1 MVRGVLLIVLALS
14 NGAWFMQ
21 TPAGESPW
29 WLRTLVEGSGY
40 PAFLL
45 LLGYG
50 VGQMLRRG
58 QAAVRGI
65 ALRHVA
71 LLVLGLAH
79 AGLLWHGDA
88 LGAYGLMGLAL
99 TPVALRV
106 RTRWLGV
113 IVAVL
118 LAVAV
123 AMAALS
129 ALSGSAEFSQSAL
142 SEGMRTTGYA
152 ESASA
157 RVLWWALSLALIV
170 FNPVMPAL
178 FLGGVLMSR
187 ARVLEQI
194 GEHRVSVGLLGL
206 LGVVIMLVTGDALS
220 TAGNLGMLD
229 SLSGVVG
236 SLGLVLVISVVSTMW
251 APRPVVALG
260 KMSLS
265 GYVLMS
271 VVMMPVISPWGLGI
285 ELDYLGLLGLAGF
298 AYLLSMAVA
307 TWFDAR
313 GTRGPLE
320 RLVRWASKL
329 GTTGRR
335 RDPVASI

>member
-1 MVRGVLLIVLALS
+1 MVRGALLLVLAVS

-29 WLRTLVEGSGY
+29 WLRVLVEGSGY
-40 PAFLL
+40 PAFLF

-58 QAAVRGI
+58 QGAVCSI
-65 ALRHVA
+65 VLRHVA

-79 AGLLWHGDA
+79 AALLWHGDA
-88 LGAYGLMGLAL
+88 LGAYGLIGLAL
-99 TPVALRV
+99 TPVALRL
-106 RTRWLGV
+106 RTRWLGA
-113 IVAVL
+113 ITGALLLMAVSM
-118 LAVAV
+118 AVV
-123 AMAALS
+123 TALN
-129 ALSGSAEFSQSAL
+129 GSAEFSQSAL
-142 SEGMRTTGYA
+142 AEGMRATEYGDA
-152 ESASA
+152 ASA
-157 RVLWWALSLALIV
+157 RVLWWALSLALIL
-170 FNPVMPAL
+170 FNPLMPAL

-187 ARVLEQI
+187 VRVLEQV
-194 GEHRVSVGLLGL
+194 GEHRLMLGSLGL
-206 LGVVIMLVTGDALS
+206 LGVAVMVATGQSLS

-229 SLSGVVG
+229 SLSGAVG
-236 SLGLVLVISVVSTMW
+236 SLGLVLVIAVASTMW

-271 VVMMPVISPWGLGI
+271 AAMMPVISPWGLGV
-285 ELDYLGLLGLAGF
+285 ELDYLGLLGLAGL

-307 TWFDAR
+307 MRADAR

-320 RLVRWASKL
+320 RLVRWTSKL
-329 GTTGRR
+329 GAAERR